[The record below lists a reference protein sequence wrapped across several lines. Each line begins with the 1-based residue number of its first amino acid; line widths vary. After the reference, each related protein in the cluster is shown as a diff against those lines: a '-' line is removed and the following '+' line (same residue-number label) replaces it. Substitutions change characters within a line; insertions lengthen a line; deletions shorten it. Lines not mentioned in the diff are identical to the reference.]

1 MTFHLCCTQPQRTF
15 GFRISDGMG
24 HPSASLQ
31 QFTRLW
37 SESRRRTPFK
47 RPKLYFIKA
56 HKVTFSRAF
65 SHTHTHTE
73 RVSAQDA
80 LPFACKVCATHTHTQ
95 VHRQAHAYIHTM
107 GIILLWLAQLPCAAA
122 IILVSLPFA
131 SESPIPAPRRSFLHA
146 GGLCLCDNR
155 IYCFIKFVFKLPFP
169 LSLLAFA
176 HCLGF
181 VLRNVRE
188 LLCGVNEWQ
197 KVWGFRL
204 FGFWLL
210 PLGQRLQLL
219 V

>member
-1 MTFHLCCTQPQRTF
+1 MAWGILLPACNSLRGSGLKVAAERHL
-15 GFRISDGMG
+15 
-24 HPSASLQ
+24 
-31 QFTRLW
+31 
-37 SESRRRTPFK
+37 
-47 RPKLYFIKA
+47 
-56 HKVTFSRAF
+56 
-65 SHTHTHTE
+65 
-73 RVSAQDA
+73 SAQNYT
-80 LPFACKVCATHTHTQ
+80 LLKHIKSHLVGHSATPTPTHRESLCPGCSSFCLQSLCHTHTQ

-155 IYCFIKFVFKLPFP
+155 IYCFIKFVFKLPLP

>member
-80 LPFACKVCATHTHTQ
+80 LPFACKVCATHTHKYTDRHMHIYTQ
-95 VHRQAHAYIHTM
+95 WALSFCGWHSSPV
-107 GIILLWLAQLPCAAA
+107 QL
-122 IILVSLPFA
+122 
-131 SESPIPAPRRSFLHA
+131 
-146 GGLCLCDNR
+146 
-155 IYCFIKFVFKLPFP
+155 P
-169 LSLLAFA
+169 LSLSLYRSPPNPQSQLREGPFCMRAGFVYA
-176 HCLGF
+176 TIEFTASLNLCLSFRFRFHCL
-181 VLRNVRE
+181 
-188 LLCGVNEWQ
+188 LLLIAWDLCSEMCGNCSAV
-197 KVWGFRL
+197 
-204 FGFWLL
+204 
-210 PLGQRLQLL
+210 
-219 V
+219 